1 MSSPSNLALT
11 FLGLVALHLM
21 FGAQGSAAL
30 AAGAAEKPYRLE
42 TIEGSSLKRVVL
54 TPKAAQRLDI
64 KTGQISKDAS
74 GKLIAPFRAL
84 YYDMTGQAWVYT
96 SPEALSFVRHKVSVE
111 RVEGDNVFLIDGP
124 PDGTRVVTVGAAELY
139 GTERGI
145 GH

>member
-1 MSSPSNLALT
+1 MSSPSKPALVL
-11 FLGLVALHLM
+11 FGVVALHLM
-21 FGAQGSAAL
+21 VGAQGTAAL
-30 AAGAAEKPYRLE
+30 AAGAPEKPYRLE
-42 TIEGSSLKRVVL
+42 TVEGSPLKRIVL
-54 TPKAAQRLDI
+54 TPKAAERLGI
-64 KTGQISKDAS
+64 KTGQIGKDAA

-124 PDGTRVVTVGAAELY
+124 PDGTRVVTAGAAELY